1 MKDVKM
7 NSLLGEHAWLTCFAH
22 YIICSKTSMKFA
34 NHIFGCR
41 RRHLSFTTLLA
52 FFKQLSAARAEMET
66 SRSSA
71 LMGLCATGGAVAVL
85 SSAGLVPAI
94 GLAMGLG
101 GGWLLGQKLKE
112 KPQKPQALNDANSLG
127 C

>member
-1 MKDVKM
+1 
-7 NSLLGEHAWLTCFAH
+7 
-22 YIICSKTSMKFA
+22 
-34 NHIFGCR
+34 
-41 RRHLSFTTLLA
+41 
-52 FFKQLSAARAEMET
+52 MET

-101 GGWLLGQKLKE
+101 GGWLLGQKLKAE
-112 KPQKPQALNDANSLG
+112 KLQKPQALM
-127 C
+127 